1 MKRRVAA
8 MVAWLVVGLAV
19 LATAGRTAFA
29 DEVESPAALFAKGAE
44 ALHEGRAS
52 DAIASFEALA
62 DRGTVDAVASY
73 DRGLAYATRVRIGAE
88 VPGDLGR
95 AAHGFEEARD
105 LTHDGKL
112 ADAATRALTVVRSEV
127 ARRRTRAGEPVEVDA
142 GRSLA
147 RTVSSL
153 LAEDSWCV
161 LAAVCSALLAAGLF
175 VRWMARARR
184 LRAGAGVAA
193 GLAAP
198 VMLLAIG
205 MALAARHDRLEER
218 EAVVVTPGS
227 RPGDERG
234 IVAPGATP
242 LPEGARVEVVES
254 RDTRARIRFGR
265 LDAWVAA
272 GAIREIARWP

>member
-1 MKRRVAA
+1 MKPWLFALLA
-8 MVAWLVVGLAV
+8 SLVVAV
-19 LATAGRTAFA
+19 VAMADRTARA
-29 DEVESPAALFAKGAE
+29 DDVETPAVLFAKGAQ
-44 ALHEGRAS
+44 ALREGRAS
-52 DAIASFEALA
+52 DAITALEELA
-62 DRGTVDAVASY
+62 DRGTVDPAASY
-73 DRGLAYATRVRIGAE
+73 DRGLAYAMRVRIGAE

-112 ADAATRALTVVRSEV
+112 AEAASRALAVVRSEV

-142 GRSLA
+142 GRSLS

-153 LAEDSWCV
+153 LAEDTWCV
-161 LAAVCSALLAAGLF
+161 LAAMGSAILAIGLF
-175 VRWMARARR
+175 VRWIARARR

-198 VMLLAIG
+198 VTLLAIA

-218 EAVVVTPGS
+218 EAVVVAHGS
-227 RPGDERG
+227 RPSDERG
-234 IVAPGATP
+234 MVVPGATT

-265 LDAWVAA
+265 LDAWVPT
-272 GAIREIARWP
+272 GAIRELARWP

>member
-1 MKRRVAA
+1 MKHLPCALLA
-8 MVAWLVVGLAV
+8 MVVAVVALSGGIARADDVETPAV
-19 LATAGRTAFA
+19 
-29 DEVESPAALFAKGAE
+29 LFAKGTQ
-44 ALHEGRAS
+44 ALREGRAS
-52 DAIASFEALA
+52 DAITAFEALA
-62 DRGTVDAVASY
+62 DRGTVDPAASY
-73 DRGLAYATRVRIGAE
+73 DRGLAYAMRVRIGAE

-105 LTHDGKL
+105 LTHDAKL
-112 ADAATRALTVVRSEV
+112 SDAASRALTVVRSEV

-161 LAAVCSALLAAGLF
+161 LAAVCSAILAIGLF
-175 VRWMARARR
+175 VRWLARAGRVR
-184 LRAGAGVAA
+184 VGAAVAA

-198 VMLLAIG
+198 VMVLAIA
-205 MALAARHDRLEER
+205 MALAARHDRLEVR

-227 RPGDERG
+227 RPTDERG

-242 LPEGARVEVVES
+242 LPEGARVEVVDS
-254 RDTRARIRFGR
+254 REAHARIRFGA
-265 LDAWVAA
+265 LDAWVPSSAL
-272 GAIREIARWP
+272 RDIARWP